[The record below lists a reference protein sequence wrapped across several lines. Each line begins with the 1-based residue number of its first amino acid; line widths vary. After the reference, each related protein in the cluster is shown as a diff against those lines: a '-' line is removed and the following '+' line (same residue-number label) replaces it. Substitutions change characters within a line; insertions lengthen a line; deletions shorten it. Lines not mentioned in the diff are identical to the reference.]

1 MAKAKYVNTS
11 RMNESMDI
19 NMQQNVDITES
30 VMRENE
36 LIDPDL
42 LLRSFGISDDF
53 VDHMADL
60 YNPSESNKAQSGPGV
75 IMKNSQREVVGDQSS
90 SFSSSANGQGSQ
102 NTFQLTNLQNIIST
116 PQSFPFTSQPVTTSM
131 MSNPFAS
138 TSSSSSLFLDT
149 SAVPVTLQQRSN
161 NQQQQEQNSNAPPS
175 SECHVTLP
183 LETLQNLLSQ
193 QTLLSHQNISFS
205 STDTGVEIIQ

>member
-1 MAKAKYVNTS
+1 
-11 RMNESMDI
+11 MNENMDI
-19 NMQQNVDITES
+19 NLQQNVDITES

-60 YNPSESNKAQSGPGV
+60 YNPSESNKSGPGV
-75 IMKNSQREVVGDQSS
+75 IMKNSQREAVGNVTSALSS
-90 SFSSSANGQGSQ
+90 SVSQASQ

-116 PQSFPFTSQPVTTSM
+116 QQSFPFTSQPVTSTM

-138 TSSSSSLFLDT
+138 TSSSSSSFLDA

-161 NQQQQEQNSNAPPS
+161 RQQHQENSTVPPS

-193 QTLLSHQNISFS
+193 QTLLSHQNISFT
-205 STDTGVEIIQ
+205 STGTEVRISLIQQQLCFYFAWEVC